1 MLLDKDADI
10 TARDEVSPIHY
21 GVCVNVCV
29 CIFKF
34 TVRIHHLYGGLYVEC
49 CYFSYDESGLWV
61 ALNVFGSIFFLPV
74 TPNGIKVLQIS
85 AGLDFTIF

>member
-29 CIFKF
+29 CIFQIYCAF
-34 TVRIHHLYGGLYVEC
+34 TSSLRGLVC
-49 CYFSYDESGLWV
+49 
-61 ALNVFGSIFFLPV
+61 
-74 TPNGIKVLQIS
+74 
-85 AGLDFTIF
+85 

>member
-1 MLLDKDADI
+1 MRSVPYTTVYVLTYAY
-10 TARDEVSPIHY
+10 VF
-21 GVCVNVCV
+21 
-29 CIFKF
+29 FKF

-61 ALNVFGSIFFLPV
+61 ALNVIGSFFYLFNQ
-74 TPNGIKVLQIS
+74 TETKFLQIS